1 MTNNNDRPTKN
12 ERRQHARDVARQR
25 ADAERRRKRR
35 NRWFLQGGIGIGVIA
50 IAAIV
55 AIVIVNV
62 NNAST
67 VSATGPKNMATGA
80 IQFTG
85 KDGKVTPVTTKAVT
99 NGTAT
104 PVPTKNADGAV
115 AVTEYVDWACPVCKQ
130 FEGAYADQILDRV
143 KTGEA
148 TLAIQ
153 PVSILDRSYQ
163 NSRYASR
170 AANAAMCVANFA
182 PDKFL
187 AVQTQFFDNQPQEG
201 SKGLTNAEIAK
212 LVKAGGATGSDIS
225 ECLSTE
231 RYKGWVTKST
241 QAVVGNPALQGQQ
254 GFGTPTI
261 LVNGKMVPTLTDV
274 VSEIDAASKK

>member
-25 ADAERRRKRR
+25 ADAEKRRKRR
-35 NRWFLQGGIGIGVIA
+35 NRWFLQGGIGVGIIA

-62 NNAST
+62 NNANT

-85 KDGKVTPVTTKAVT
+85 QNGEVTPVTTGNVT
-99 NGTAT
+99 ANGSAT

-130 FEGAYADQILDRV
+130 FEAAYADQILDKV
-143 KTGEA
+143 KSGDA

-170 AANAAMCVANFA
+170 AANAAMCVANYA

-187 AVQTQFFDNQPQEG
+187 DVQTQFFDNQPEEG
-201 SKGLTNAEIAK
+201 TSGLTNKQIAD
-212 LVKAGGATGSDIS
+212 LVKAGGATGSDITS
-225 ECLSTE
+225 CLSSE
-231 RYKGWVTKST
+231 QFKGWVTKST
-241 QAVVGNPALQGQQ
+241 SRVTADEDLQGAQ

-261 LVNGKMVPTLTDV
+261 VVNGKRVDTLTNV
-274 VSEIDAASKK
+274 ISEIDAAAK

>member
-1 MTNNNDRPTKN
+1 MTNTPRPTKN
-12 ERRQHARDVARQR
+12 ERRAHARDLARER
-25 ADAERRRKRR
+25 AAAEKRRKRR
-35 NRWFLQGGIGIGVIA
+35 NKWFLQGGIGLGIVA

-55 AIVIVNV
+55 AIVVVNV
-62 NNAST
+62 NNANT

-85 KDGKVTPVTTKAVT
+85 GDGKVTPVTTKAVT
-99 NGTAT
+99 AKGTPSAI
-104 PVPTKNADGAV
+104 PTSNSDGAV

-130 FEGAYADQILDRV
+130 FEAAYADQILDKV
-143 KTGEA
+143 KSGDA

-170 AANAAMCVANFA
+170 AANAAMCVANYA

-187 AVQTQFFDNQPQEG
+187 DVQTQFFDNQPEEG
-201 SKGLTNAEIAK
+201 TKGLTNAEIAK
-212 LVKAGGATGSDIS
+212 LVKAGGATGSNVS
-225 ECLSTE
+225 ECLSSE
-231 RYKGWVTKST
+231 QFKGWVTRST
-241 QAVVGNPALQGQQ
+241 SLVTSDPDLQGTQ

-261 LVNGKMVPTLTDV
+261 LVNGKKVETLTNV
-274 VSEIDAASKK
+274 ITEIDAAAK